1 MRKLYK
7 YKNKYYMR
15 CIYDTVNEF
24 EATYDIS
31 NEFHLPKFCI
41 FSSTGDE
48 YIVYK
53 DNRETYREI
62 VYKGKAYKPKYKLYA
77 TGHYNEFVYADVDKI
92 TKFLE
97 KKYAKCI
104 TLPQLAKFLVNYSE
118 IIQIIYLV
126 KRKARPFKSQ

>member
-1 MRKLYK
+1 MRRLYK

-15 CIYDTVNEF
+15 CIYDKVNEF

-48 YIVYK
+48 YIVCK

-62 VYKGKAYKPKYKLYA
+62 VCKGKMYQTNYKLYG
-77 TGHYNEFVYADVDKI
+77 TGHYDEFIYTDVDKI

-97 KKYAKCI
+97 KRYSKCV
-104 TLPQLAKFLVNYSE
+104 TLPQLAKFLAAYGE
-118 IIQIIYLV
+118 IIQIIYLTR
-126 KRKARPFKSQ
+126 RKIRPFKS